1 VEITVVIPT
10 YNRYV
15 LLKRAIT
22 SLYSQTYKPKEII
35 VVDDGSMDDTS
46 KIQNDFPEILY
57 IYQANRGVS
66 AARNV
71 GIQRA
76 SCDWIAFLDSDDE
89 FHPEKLQKQVEFHQ
103 ENSNILMSYT
113 AENWIRNGK
122 EVKIPKKYR
131 KIGKD
136 AFVENL
142 SYCNIAPSSVLLHK
156 NILDD
161 VGLFDENLEVC
172 EDYDMWL
179 RITQKYEAGLIN
191 EKLINKYAGH
201 AEQLGFRKNMDKI
214 RINILEKLMKNCEI
228 QQKKEL
234 LQRELNEKK
243 SIIQKLNFKEES
255 IAQ

>member
-1 VEITVVIPT
+1 MNISVIIPT
-10 YNRYV
+10 YNRYT

-22 SLYSQTYKPKEII
+22 SLYNQTYQPKEII
-35 VVDDGSMDDTS
+35 VVDDGATDDTFQI
-46 KIQNDFPEILY
+46 KNDFPEILY

-71 GIQRA
+71 GIQKA
-76 SCDWIAFLDSDDE
+76 SCKWIAFLDSDDE
-89 FHPEKLQKQVEFHQ
+89 FHPQKLQKQVEFHKK
-103 ENSNILMSYT
+103 NPAILMSYT

-136 AFVENL
+136 IFLENL
-142 SYCNIAPSSVLLHK
+142 SYCNIAPSSVFLHRK
-156 NILDD
+156 ILDD

-179 RITQKYEAGLIN
+179 RIVQKYEVGLIN

-201 AEQLGFRKNMDKI
+201 DEQLGFRKDMDEI
-214 RINILEKLMKNCEI
+214 RIDILEKLVNNCAI
-228 QQKKEL
+228 SHKGDL
-234 LQRELNEKK
+234 MQRELNEKK
-243 SIIQKLNFKEES
+243 SIINKKYL
-255 IAQ
+255 

>member
-1 VEITVVIPT
+1 MEITVVIPT

-22 SLYSQTYKPKEII
+22 SLYNQTYQPKEII
-35 VVDDGSMDDTS
+35 VVDDGSTDDTFQI
-46 KIQNDFPEILY
+46 KNDFPEILY
-57 IYQANRGVS
+57 IYQENRGVS
-66 AARNV
+66 AARNA
-71 GIQRA
+71 GIEKA
-76 SCDWIAFLDSDDE
+76 GCEWIAFLDSDDE
-89 FHPEKLQKQVEFHQ
+89 FHPKKLQKQVIFHQ
-103 ENSNILMSYT
+103 KNPHILMSYT
-113 AENWIRNGK
+113 AERWIRNGK
-122 EVKIPKKYR
+122 EVKVPKKYR

-179 RITQKYEAGLIN
+179 RITQKYEVGLID

-201 AEQLGFRKNMDKI
+201 DEQLGFRKNMDKI
-214 RINILEKLMKNCEI
+214 RITVLGKLMKNCET
-228 QQKKEL
+228 QQNREL

-243 SIIQKLNFKEES
+243 GKISKLYS
-255 IAQ
+255 